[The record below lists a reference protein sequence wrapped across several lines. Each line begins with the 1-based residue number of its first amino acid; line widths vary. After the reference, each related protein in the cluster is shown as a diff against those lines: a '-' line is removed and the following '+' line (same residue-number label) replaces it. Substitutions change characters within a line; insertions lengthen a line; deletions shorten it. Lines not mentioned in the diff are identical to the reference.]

1 MGVQNNESFEPFQPH
16 HQPTYSYRTH
26 PSTPTMTYTTD
37 MDVTK
42 SATAAAAAAA
52 AASPYPMIYNQDNT
66 VFVSPHA
73 EYNIPVVALHSC
85 KYYRLPRRGGHV

>member
-1 MGVQNNESFEPFQPH
+1 
-16 HQPTYSYRTH
+16 
-26 PSTPTMTYTTD
+26 MTYTTD

-42 SATAAAAAAA
+42 STAAAA

-85 KYYRLPRRGGHV
+85 KSTTGLPWKR